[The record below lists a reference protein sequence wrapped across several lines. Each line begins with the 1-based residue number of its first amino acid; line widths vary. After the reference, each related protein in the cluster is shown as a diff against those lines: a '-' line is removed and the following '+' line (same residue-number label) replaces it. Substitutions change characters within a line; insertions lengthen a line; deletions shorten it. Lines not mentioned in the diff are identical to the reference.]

1 MYIPGI
7 KWILFIW
14 IILMMFLL
22 ALLFRNIYIVLPLLS
37 TLGFFIGIR
46 YGRQIYY
53 TSIPLQNILSLLDID
68 EIEKGDDY
76 YLVRNG
82 KKIYVTTFLAVKE
95 TEYIESELGIGDLAE
110 YFMRFLHSGLDILII
125 IKNNYYILRLT
136 AEYANIKNAEALK
149 LFASQVKALK
159 NQLLHKGYISS
170 IVPVD
175 RVERDLGIKLLEKP
189 IGARKPSP
197 FIPLLVLL
205 LNLLGLFTPY
215 ILPFTIALTISVWK
229 HHLSL
234 LKYNKLWLKF
244 KDKIFFNSRLLT
256 EKYPSKSEIGSIAL
270 SLRDISLGDS
280 IIFIHLKPYD
290 ILKIYRLEK
299 RSEDILDKE
308 SIAKIRD
315 VRSAAKTLMLVD
327 RIRKGEMPFLVSVF
341 VCGDKNIALTLQ
353 FLRNMGITMV
363 RLRKDKMLDIYCR
376 ILGVQRKRF
385 LEIYEDFE
393 EKINS
398 WSIQEFLRTS
408 IQLAVFSP
416 FSFIIPRTAGGIF
429 LGVSATAKHDRVYLE
444 LNRLE
449 NVHGLLIGPPGSGKS
464 TTARTIIL
472 RAEKKFIPIV
482 IDPSGEYRRFFEAI
496 NGVIVDLVDYPFNPL
511 SVDLNEFFK
520 AMRYIAPLSFEER
533 DIIRSIVEN
542 NSDIGVVEL
551 YRSLERRYSFLA
563 SKIAEILPYFSSKIL
578 DNTSNNINLDKVLD
592 MNKPVLLTFGSTRTG
607 KYIMMPIEVMR
618 FTFHIF
624 LAKIVKKSLEKGLT
638 KIRYLLIVDEAHL
651 FAKPSHEFGEP
662 LTTTVARIYR
672 KFGVALMLL
681 THSWSD
687 VDEVYRNFCGYTL
700 ALGASQPDYL
710 SYTRLYMGLD
720 SSAINWLKRG
730 EPGNAV
736 LKRIYTPHPVLLKII
751 PEDIA
756 LTEWSG

>member
-14 IILMMFLL
+14 IILMIFLL

-37 TLGFFIGIR
+37 ILGFFIGIR
-46 YGRQIYY
+46 YGRQLYY
-53 TSIPLQNILSLLDID
+53 NFTSLENMLSLLDID
-68 EIEKGDDY
+68 SVEKGDDY
-76 YLVRNG
+76 YLIRAG
-82 KKIYVTTFLAVKE
+82 KKIYVTAFLEIKE

-110 YFMRFLHSGLDILII
+110 YFIRFLHSNLDILII
-125 IKNNYYILRLT
+125 ISNNNYILRLT
-136 AEYANIKNAEALK
+136 SKYMEIKRDEALK

-170 IVPVD
+170 IIPVD
-175 RVERDLGIKLLEKP
+175 SIEEEIGVRLLDKP
-189 IGARKPSP
+189 ISVRRPSP
-197 FIPLLVLL
+197 NIPIVILLS
-205 LNLLGLFTPY
+205 NLPGLFTPY
-215 ILPFTIALTISVWK
+215 ILPFTMALTISVWK

-244 KDKIFFNSRLLT
+244 KDKVFFNSRLLT

-270 SLRDISLGDS
+270 SMRDLNIGDS
-280 IIFIHLKPYD
+280 TIFIHLKPYD
-290 ILKIYRLEK
+290 ILRIYRLEK

-327 RIRKGEMPFLVSVF
+327 RIRKGETPFLVSVF
-341 VCGDKNIALTLQ
+341 CTGGKSVGLTLQ
-353 FLRNMGITMV
+353 FLRNMGITMIKS
-363 RLRKDKMLDIYCR
+363 RKDKMLDIYCR
-376 ILGVQRKRF
+376 ILGVQRRRF
-385 LEIYEDFE
+385 LEIYEEFE
-393 EKINS
+393 NKINS
-398 WSIQEFLRTS
+398 WSIEEFLRTS
-408 IQLAVFSP
+408 IQLATFSP
-416 FSFIIPRTAGGIF
+416 FSFITPRTTKGIY
-429 LGVSATAKHDRVYLE
+429 LGVSATAKHDKIYLE
-444 LNRLE
+444 LDRLE

-472 RAEKKFIPIV
+472 RSQGKFVPIV
-482 IDPSGEYRRFFEAI
+482 VDPSGEYRKFFKAI
-496 NGVIVDLVDYPFNPL
+496 GGVIVDLVDYPFNPL
-511 SVDLNEFFK
+511 SIDLNEFFK
-520 AMRYIAPLSFEER
+520 AMRYITPLSFEER
-533 DIIRSIVEN
+533 DIIRSILKRN
-542 NSDIGVVEL
+542 NHIGIVEL

-563 SKIAEILPYFSSKIL
+563 SKIAEILPYFSSKYIDLDRIL
-578 DNTSNNINLDKVLD
+578 D
-592 MNKPVLLTFGSTRTG
+592 MGKPVLLTFGSTRTG
-607 KYIMMPIEVMR
+607 KYIMMPIEVIR
-618 FTFHIF
+618 FAFHMF
-624 LAKIVKKSLEKGLT
+624 LAKIVRKSLEKGLT
-638 KIRYLLIVDEAHL
+638 KIRYLLTVDEAHL
-651 FAKPSHEFGEP
+651 FAKPMAEFGEP

-720 SSAINWLKRG
+720 SSAVNWLKRG

-751 PEDIA
+751 PEEIA

>member
-7 KWILFIW
+7 KWILLIW
-14 IILMMFLL
+14 LVLMIFLL

-37 TLGFFIGIR
+37 ILGFFIGIR
-46 YGRQIYY
+46 YGRQLYY
-53 TSIPLQNILSLLDID
+53 NFTSLENMLSLLDID
-68 EIEKGDDY
+68 EVEKGDDY
-76 YLVRNG
+76 YLIRAG
-82 KKIYVTTFLAVKE
+82 KRKKIYVTTFLQIKE
-95 TEYIESELGIGDLAE
+95 TEYTESELGIGDLAE
-110 YFMRFLHSGLDILII
+110 YFMRFLHSSLDILII

-136 AEYANIKNAEALK
+136 TEYANIKSAEALK

-159 NQLLHKGYISS
+159 NQLLYKGYISK
-170 IVPVD
+170 IIAVND
-175 RVERDLGIKLLEKP
+175 VEREINVRLLEKP
-189 IGARKPSP
+189 LTVKRPSP
-197 FIPLLVLL
+197 LIPLLVLL
-205 LNLLGLFTPY
+205 SNLLGFITPY
-215 ILPFTIALTISVWK
+215 ILPFSLALTVSVWK

-234 LKYNKLWLKF
+234 LKYNRVWLKF
-244 KDKIFFNSRLLT
+244 KDTVFFNARLLT

-290 ILKIYRLEK
+290 ILKIYRLERK
-299 RSEDILDKE
+299 SEDILDKE

-341 VCGDKNIALTLQ
+341 VCGGKNIGLTLQ
-353 FLRNMGITMV
+353 FLRNMGITTTKV
-363 RLRKDKMLDIYCR
+363 RKDKLIDIYGR
-376 ILGVQRKRF
+376 IIGVRRKKF

-393 EKINS
+393 DKINS
-398 WSIQEFLRTS
+398 WSIEQFLRTS

-416 FSFIIPRTAGGIF
+416 FSFITPRTTKGIY

-496 NGVIVDLVDYPFNPL
+496 NGVIVDLVDHPFNPL

-533 DIIRSIVEN
+533 NIIRNIAEN
-542 NSDIGVVEL
+542 NSDIGVIEL
-551 YRSLERRYSFLA
+551 FKSLERRYSFLA
-563 SKIAEILPYFSSKIL
+563 SKIAEILPYFSSQ
-578 DNTSNNINLDKVLD
+578 SINLDEILD
-592 MNKPVLLTFGSTRTG
+592 RNKPILLTFGSTKSG
-607 KYIMMPIEVMR
+607 KYIMMPIEIMR
-618 FTFHIF
+618 FTFHMF
-624 LAKIVKKSLEKGLT
+624 LTKIVKKSLEKGLT
-638 KIRYLLIVDEAHL
+638 KIRYLLIIDEAHL
-651 FAKPSHEFGEP
+651 FAEPSHEFGEP

-736 LKRIYTPHPVLLKII
+736 LKRIYTPHPVLLRIV
-751 PEDIA
+751 PEEIA
-756 LTEWSG
+756 LTEFGE

>member
-7 KWILFIW
+7 KWILLIW
-14 IILMMFLL
+14 LVLMIFLL

-37 TLGFFIGIR
+37 ILGFFIGIR
-46 YGRQIYY
+46 YGRQLYY
-53 TSIPLQNILSLLDID
+53 NFTSLKNMLSLLDID
-68 EIEKGDDY
+68 SVEKGDDY
-76 YLVRNG
+76 YLIRAG

-95 TEYIESELGIGDLAE
+95 TEYTESELGIGDLAE
-110 YFMRFLHSGLDILII
+110 YFMRFLHSSLDILII

-136 AEYANIKNAEALK
+136 AEYANIKSDEALK

-159 NQLLHKGYISS
+159 NQLLHKGYISK
-170 IVPVD
+170 IIAVND
-175 RVERDLGIKLLEKP
+175 VEREINVRLLEKP
-189 IGARKPSP
+189 LTVKRPSALVP
-197 FIPLLVLL
+197 SIILLS
-205 LNLLGLFTPY
+205 NLLGFMTPY
-215 ILPFTIALTISVWK
+215 ILPLTVALTVSVWK

-244 KDKIFFNSRLLT
+244 KDKVFFNSRLLT

-270 SLRDISLGDS
+270 SMRDLNIGGST
-280 IIFIHLKPYD
+280 IFIHLKPYD
-290 ILKIYRLEK
+290 ILRIYRLEK

-341 VCGDKNIALTLQ
+341 CTGGKSVGLTLQ

-363 RLRKDKMLDIYCR
+363 KSRKDKMLDIYCR
-376 ILGVQRKRF
+376 ILGVQRRRF

-398 WSIQEFLRTS
+398 WSIPQFLRTS

-416 FSFIIPRTAGGIF
+416 FSFITPRTTKGIY
-429 LGVSATAKHDRVYLE
+429 LGVSATAKHDKVYLE

-472 RAEKKFIPIV
+472 RAKGSFTPIV
-482 IDPSGEYRRFFEAI
+482 IDPSGEYRKFFQTI
-496 NGVIVDLVDYPFNPL
+496 GGVIVDLVDYPFNPL
-511 SVDLNEFFK
+511 SIDLNEFFK

-533 DIIRSIVEN
+533 NIIRNIAEN
-542 NSDIGVVEL
+542 NSDIGVIEL
-551 YRSLERRYSFLA
+551 FKSLERRYSFLA
-563 SKIAEILPYFSSKIL
+563 SKIAEILPYFSSQ
-578 DNTSNNINLDKVLD
+578 SINLDEILD
-592 MNKPVLLTFGSTRTG
+592 RNKPILLTFGSTKSG
-607 KYIMMPIEVMR
+607 KYIMMPIEIMR
-618 FTFHIF
+618 FTFHMF
-624 LAKIVKKSLEKGLT
+624 LTKIVKKSLEKGLT
-638 KIRYLLIVDEAHL
+638 KIRYLLIIDEAHL

-736 LKRIYTPHPVLLKII
+736 LKRIYTPHPVLLRIV
-751 PEDIA
+751 PEEIA
-756 LTEWSG
+756 LTEFGG

>member
-7 KWILFIW
+7 KWIMIIW
-14 IILMMFLL
+14 LILMILLL

-37 TLGFFIGIR
+37 ILGFFIGIR
-46 YGRQIYY
+46 YGRQLYY
-53 TSIPLQNILSLLDID
+53 NFTSLKNMLSLLDIY
-68 EIEKGDDY
+68 EVEKGDDY
-76 YLVRNG
+76 YLIRAG
-82 KKIYVTTFLAVKE
+82 KKIYITTFLAIRE
-95 TEYIESELGIGDLAE
+95 TEYTESELGIGDLAE
-110 YFMRFLHSGLDILII
+110 YFMRFLHSSLDILII

-136 AEYANIKNAEALK
+136 AEYANIKSAEALK

-159 NQLLHKGYISS
+159 NQLLHKGYISK
-170 IVPVD
+170 IIAVND
-175 RVERDLGIKLLEKP
+175 VEREINVRLLEKP
-189 IGARKPSP
+189 LTVKRPSALVP
-197 FIPLLVLL
+197 SIILLS
-205 LNLLGLFTPY
+205 NLLGFMTPY
-215 ILPFTIALTISVWK
+215 ILPLTVALTVSVWK

-244 KDKIFFNSRLLT
+244 KDKVFFNSRLLT

-270 SLRDISLGDS
+270 SMRDLNIGDS
-280 IIFIHLKPYD
+280 TIFIHLKPYD
-290 ILKIYRLEK
+290 ILRIYRLEK

-376 ILGVQRKRF
+376 ILGVPRRRF

-398 WSIQEFLRTS
+398 WTIPQFLRTS

-416 FSFIIPRTAGGIF
+416 FSFITPRTTKGIY
-429 LGVSATAKHDRVYLE
+429 LGMSATAKHDKVYLE
-444 LNRLE
+444 LDRLE

-472 RAEKKFIPIV
+472 RSQGKFVPIV
-482 IDPSGEYRRFFEAI
+482 VDPSGEYRKFFKAI

-511 SVDLNEFFK
+511 SIDLNEFFK

-533 DIIRSIVEN
+533 NIIRSIVGN
-542 NSDIGVVEL
+542 NDIGVVEL

-563 SKIAEILPYFSSKIL
+563 SKIAEILPYFSSKYIDL
-578 DNTSNNINLDKVLD
+578 DRILD

-618 FTFHIF
+618 FTFHMF
-624 LAKIVKKSLEKGLT
+624 LTKIVKKALQKGLR

-651 FAKPSHEFGEP
+651 FAKPMAESGEP
-662 LTTTVARIYR
+662 LVTTVARIYR

-751 PEDIA
+751 PEEIA

>member
-68 EIEKGDDY
+68 EVEKGDDY

-125 IKNNYYILRLT
+125 IKNDYYILRLT
-136 AEYANIKNAEALK
+136 AEYANIKREEALK

-159 NQLLHKGYISS
+159 NQLLHKGYISK
-170 IVPVD
+170 IIAVND
-175 RVERDLGIKLLEKP
+175 VEKEINVRLLEKP
-189 IGARKPSP
+189 RTVKRPSP
-197 FIPLLVLL
+197 LIPLLVSLS
-205 LNLLGLFTPY
+205 NLVGFVTPY
-215 ILPFTIALTISVWK
+215 ILPLTVALTVSVWK

-234 LKYNKLWLKF
+234 LKYNRVWLKF
-244 KDKIFFNSRLLT
+244 KDTVFFNARLLS
-256 EKYPSKSEIGSIAL
+256 EKYLSKSEIGSIAL
-270 SLRDISLGDS
+270 SLRDISLGNS

-327 RIRKGEMPFLVSVF
+327 RVRKGEMPFLISIF
-341 VCGDKNIALTLQ
+341 ASGGKSIGLTLQ

-363 RLRKDKMLDIYCR
+363 RSRKDKLIDIYGR
-376 ILGVQRKRF
+376 IIGVQRKKF

-398 WSIQEFLRTS
+398 WGIEQFLRTS

-416 FSFIIPRTAGGIF
+416 FSFITPRTTKGIY
-429 LGVSATAKHDRVYLE
+429 LGMSATAKHDKVYLE
-444 LNRLE
+444 LDRLE

-472 RAEKKFIPIV
+472 RAEKKFVPIV
-482 IDPSGEYRRFFEAI
+482 IDPSGEYRKFFKTI
-496 NGVIVDLVDYPFNPL
+496 SGVIVDLIDYPFNPL
-511 SVDLNEFFK
+511 NIDLNEFFK

-533 DIIRSIVEN
+533 DIIRSILKRN
-542 NSDIGVVEL
+542 NHIGIVEL

-563 SKIAEILPYFSSKIL
+563 SKIAEILPYFSSKYIDLDRIL
-578 DNTSNNINLDKVLD
+578 D
-592 MNKPVLLTFGSTRTG
+592 MGKPVLLTFGSTITG

-618 FTFHIF
+618 FAFHMF
-624 LAKIVKKSLEKGLT
+624 LAKIVRKSLEKGLT

-651 FAKPSHEFGEP
+651 FAKPMAEFGEP

-756 LTEWSG
+756 LTEWSE

>member
-68 EIEKGDDY
+68 EVEKGDDY

-136 AEYANIKNAEALK
+136 AEYANIKREEALK

-159 NQLLHKGYISS
+159 NQLLHKGYISK
-170 IVPVD
+170 IIAVND
-175 RVERDLGIKLLEKP
+175 VEKEINVRLLEKP
-189 IGARKPSP
+189 RTVKRPSP
-197 FIPLLVLL
+197 LIPLLVLL
-205 LNLLGLFTPY
+205 SNLVGFVTPY
-215 ILPFTIALTISVWK
+215 ILPLTVALTVSVWK

-234 LKYNKLWLKF
+234 LKYNRVWLKF
-244 KDKIFFNSRLLT
+244 KDTVFFNARLLS
-256 EKYPSKSEIGSIAL
+256 EKYLSKSEIGSIAL
-270 SLRDISLGDS
+270 SLRNISLGNS

-327 RIRKGEMPFLVSVF
+327 RVRKGEMPFLISIF
-341 VCGDKNIALTLQ
+341 ASGGKSIGLTLQ

-363 RLRKDKMLDIYCR
+363 RSRKDKLIDIYGR
-376 ILGVQRKRF
+376 IIGVERKKF

-398 WSIQEFLRTS
+398 WGIEQFLRTS

-416 FSFIIPRTAGGIF
+416 FSFITPRTTKGIY
-429 LGVSATAKHDRVYLE
+429 LGMSATAKHDKVYLE
-444 LNRLE
+444 LDRLE

-472 RAEKKFIPIV
+472 RAEKKFVPIV
-482 IDPSGEYRRFFEAI
+482 IDPSGEYRKFFKTI
-496 NGVIVDLVDYPFNPL
+496 SGVIVDLIDYPFNPL
-511 SVDLNEFFK
+511 NIDLNEFFK

-533 DIIRSIVEN
+533 DVIRSILKRN
-542 NSDIGVVEL
+542 NHIGIVEL

-563 SKIAEILPYFSSKIL
+563 SKIAEILPYFSSKYIDLDRIL
-578 DNTSNNINLDKVLD
+578 D
-592 MNKPVLLTFGSTRTG
+592 MGKPVLLTFGSTRTG

-618 FTFHIF
+618 FAFHMF
-624 LAKIVKKSLEKGLT
+624 LAKIVRKSLEKGLT

-651 FAKPSHEFGEP
+651 FAKPMAEFGEP

>member
-7 KWILFIW
+7 KWILLIW
-14 IILMMFLL
+14 LILMIFLL

-37 TLGFFIGIR
+37 LTGFFIGIR
-46 YGRQIYY
+46 YGRQLYY
-53 TSIPLQNILSLLDID
+53 EFTSLENMLSLLDID
-68 EIEKGDDY
+68 KIERGDDY
-76 YLVRNG
+76 YLIRAG
-82 KKIYVTTFLAVKE
+82 KKIYVTTFLAIRE
-95 TEYIESELGIGDLAE
+95 TEYTESELGIGDLAE
-110 YFMRFLHSGLDILII
+110 YFIRFLHSNLDILII
-125 IKNNYYILRLT
+125 ISNNNYILRLT
-136 AEYANIKNAEALK
+136 AEYIDIKRDEALK

-159 NQLLHKGYISS
+159 NQLLHKGYISNIIGVDS
-170 IVPVD
+170 I
-175 RVERDLGIKLLEKP
+175 EKDLGIKLLEKP
-189 IGARKPSP
+189 ISARKPSF

-205 LNLLGLFTPY
+205 SNLLGFITPY
-215 ILPFTIALTISVWK
+215 ILPFSLALTVSVWK

-234 LKYNKLWLKF
+234 LKYNRVWLKF
-244 KDKIFFNSRLLT
+244 KDTVFFNARLLT
-256 EKYPSKSEIGSIAL
+256 EKYPSKSEIGSISL
-270 SLRDISLGDS
+270 SLRDVSLGDGT
-280 IIFIHLKPYD
+280 IFIHLKPYD
-290 ILKIYRLEK
+290 ILKIYRLERK
-299 RSEDILDKE
+299 SEDILDKE

-327 RIRKGEMPFLVSVF
+327 RIRKGEMPFLVSIF
-341 VCGDKNIALTLQ
+341 CTGGKNIGLTLQ
-353 FLRNMGITMV
+353 FLRSMGVTTTKV
-363 RLRKDKMLDIYCR
+363 RKDKLIDIYGR
-376 ILGVQRKRF
+376 IIGVERRKF

-393 EKINS
+393 ERINS

-416 FSFIIPRTAGGIF
+416 FSFITPHTAGGIF

-444 LNRLE
+444 LDRLE

-496 NGVIVDLVDYPFNPL
+496 NGVIVDLVDHPFNPL

-533 DIIRSIVEN
+533 DIIRSILNRN
-542 NSDIGVVEL
+542 NGIGVVEL
-551 YRSLERRYSFLA
+551 YKSLERRYSFLA
-563 SKIAEILPYFSSKIL
+563 SKIAEILPYFSSKYIDL
-578 DNTSNNINLDKVLD
+578 DRVLD
-592 MNKPVLLTFGSTRTG
+592 MNKPILLTFGSTRTG

-624 LAKIVKKSLEKGLT
+624 LTKIVKKALQKGLT

-687 VDEVYRNFCGYTL
+687 VDEIYRNFCGYTL

-751 PEDIA
+751 PEEIA